1 MKQRKIHQG
10 FFSPLSLGEG
20 QGVRL
25 LLSVLFFCSCG
36 DSSNSKDIPLGTSV
50 QVKED
55 IQVSILPIAALDVPD
70 APATRAEKTDTSALQ
85 VTYAPV
91 AMPRADINK
100 TTAEKEVKTAYVVQ
114 FDGTS
119 PTSKAVWVSGDMAAQ
134 LNSGSQIPCSFELT
148 SGVKSRV
155 YVVANPKNVP
165 ALGTTLQS
173 FETVSYIVSTLPG
186 TGLPMVASQD
196 VALGGVFSTF
206 QLKSPLARL
215 TFTTNTGS
223 LTLRGIPSSYSLVPA
238 TAGTAAVRPS
248 GVTYTSTS
256 LTSGTTYY
264 VPANLSGQVSLS
276 SPILRCSLFAPTNS
290 MYVAINA
297 NSTTY
302 NVYLGD
308 SSNSDFNVVSN
319 FAYTVG
325 ATVGGTDGV
334 DLRVNTP
341 ISITALD
348 GSGTANC
355 YIATSANTWY
365 SFSATVMGNGK
376 STPSITPT
384 ALAPTSSDVL
394 WETWNTLMPYP
405 LKGDVVKATY
415 IVNDRILFS
424 TSNNEGNAVIAAR
437 DAGNNIIWSWHIWY
451 SKVVPA
457 SVPLSTITN
466 NLGFSVSGLMMM
478 DRNLGAMSAT
488 TRDNLSIGLLYQWGR
503 KDPFPGFAGYYPY
516 DDVIVTQPYGIHTYS
531 TPLKQYTVIQ
541 SIAQPTTFFGF
552 NGDWCS
558 TRNDNLWGTPLADI
572 VNINGQNYNSN
583 KGSKSIYDPCP
594 VGWRVPPDYSWANAT
609 TTNCV
614 WDVWGSDFGKITT
627 SNSIKFW
634 FPAYGARNY
643 DGLLDTFGSSGCYW
657 TSSPSATNTSNGS
670 NLYFFSSITP
680 GSNRKRAFGN
690 SVRCVKE

>member
-1 MKQRKIHQG
+1 MKQRKMHRG

-25 LLSVLFFCSCG
+25 LLLVLFFCSCG
-36 DSSNSKDIPLGTSV
+36 DNRDSKDIPLGTSV

-70 APATRAEKTDTSALQ
+70 APATRAEKPDTSALQ
-85 VTYAPV
+85 VNYAS
-91 AMPRADINK
+91 AATTRADISK

-119 PTSKAVWVSGDMAAQ
+119 PTSKAVWISGDVAAQ
-134 LNSGSQIPCSFELT
+134 LNSGSQIPCYFELT

-155 YVVANPKNVP
+155 YVVANPKSVP
-165 ALGTTLQS
+165 ALGTTLQT

-186 TGLPMVASQD
+186 TGLPMAASQD
-196 VALGGVFSTF
+196 VVLGGVFSTF

-256 LTSGTTYY
+256 LVSGTTYY

-276 SPILRCSLFAPTNS
+276 SPILRCSLFAPSNS

-297 NSTTY
+297 NSTMY

-365 SFSATVMGNGK
+365 SFNSKVMGNGK

-384 ALAPTSSDVL
+384 ALTPVSTDVL
-394 WETWNTLMPYP
+394 WETWNTKNIPT
-405 LKGDVVKATY
+405 KGSVVKAAY
-415 IVNDRILFS
+415 IANGRILFRTS
-424 TSNNEGNAVIAAR
+424 TNEGNAVVAAR
-437 DAGNNIIWSWHIWY
+437 DASNNIIWSWHIWR
-451 SKVVPA
+451 SKQPA
-457 SVPLSTITN
+457 AIPLKAIGSLTVD
-466 NLGFSVSGLMMM
+466 GGMEMM
-478 DRNLGAMSAT
+478 DRNLGALSAALL
-488 TRDNLSIGLLYQWGR
+488 DDLSYGLLYQWGR
-503 KDPFPGFAGYYPY
+503 KDPFSGYAGFTSP
-516 DDVIVTQPYGIHTYS
+516 DNVVIRTQVGLIYF
-531 TPLKQYTVIQ
+531 PLQ
-541 SIAQPTTFFGF
+541 
-552 NGDWCS
+552 N
-558 TRNDNLWGTPLADI
+558 
-572 VNINGQNYNSN
+572 VNIRLLNRLLNLPPSLDIMVIGVAQEMI
-583 KGSKSIYDPCP
+583 IYG
-594 VGWRVPPDYSWANAT
+594 V
-609 TTNCV
+609 
-614 WDVWGSDFGKITT
+614 
-627 SNSIKFW
+627 
-634 FPAYGARNY
+634 
-643 DGLLDTFGSSGCYW
+643 LL
-657 TSSPSATNTSNGS
+657 
-670 NLYFFSSITP
+670 
-680 GSNRKRAFGN
+680 
-690 SVRCVKE
+690 